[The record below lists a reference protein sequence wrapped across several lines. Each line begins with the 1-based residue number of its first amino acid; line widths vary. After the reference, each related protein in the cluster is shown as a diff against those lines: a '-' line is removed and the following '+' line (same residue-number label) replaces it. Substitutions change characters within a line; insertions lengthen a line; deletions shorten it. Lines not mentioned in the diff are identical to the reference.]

1 MMPAIRLA
9 QAIRRRYLPPD
20 AASIRAARAIARWS
34 LARVYPHGVPV
45 RIGTAGTFRI
55 MPELA
60 VGSLDYGS
68 WGSGKNSGFA
78 SWVDACR
85 GTHAVLD
92 IGAHIGLYTLPA
104 SRVLA
109 PDGHCYAFE
118 PAAANVAAL
127 ERHIALNHCEN
138 ITIVPMLVGAEDRD
152 AVPFFEQSSV
162 VGMNSVVATDQTARY
177 PRTVRPQ
184 TTLDTYCTAH
194 RIAPDVVKIDVEG
207 GELGVLDGARAILAS
222 ARPRVWLSV
231 HPRHLACL
239 GTSTDALAACIAEL
253 GYRVTAKDG
262 NPADVRT
269 TTEVILEP
277 LRACS
282 L

>member
-1 MMPAIRLA
+1 MMSAIHLA
-9 QAIRRRYLPPD
+9 QAIRRRYLQPD
-20 AASIRAARAIARWS
+20 AGPIRAARAVARWS

-68 WGSGKNSGFA
+68 WGNGKNAGFA

-85 GTHAVLD
+85 GARTVLD
-92 IGAHIGLYTLPA
+92 IGAHIGLYALPA

-109 PDGHCYAFE
+109 PGGRCYAFE
-118 PAAANVAAL
+118 PAAANCAAL
-127 ERHIALNHCEN
+127 ERHVAMNHCEN
-138 ITIVPMLVGAEDRD
+138 VTVIPFLVGAEDRD
-152 AVPFFEQSSV
+152 TVPFFEQTSV

-184 TTLDTYCTAH
+184 TTLDTYCAAH
-194 RIAPDVVKIDVEG
+194 GLVPDIMKIDVEG

-222 ARPRVWLSV
+222 ARPRIWLSV
-231 HPRHLACL
+231 HPRHLVRL
-239 GTSTDALAACIAEL
+239 GTSTDALAASISDL
-253 GYRVTAKDG
+253 GYRVTALDG
-262 NPADVRT
+262 TPADVQT
-269 TTEVILEP
+269 MTEVILES
-277 LRACS
+277 LRAHS